1 MGDAATQSAEAQ
13 TGHGGFSGMK
23 AEHQTRAG
31 EGEGAGRLML
41 GAEERAGLWRA
52 VAAAVEAYADDV
64 HTLRIRPELN
74 PEAVRAALGAIDFD
88 KRMSP
93 GAALAFVVGVMRE
106 FQTHT
111 PHPRYFGL
119 YDPAPTA
126 MGIAGE
132 ALAAAF
138 NPQLAVWSQCPAGV
152 EIEQLLIR
160 AFGERFGYA
169 AGDADGAFTSGGAEA
184 NHTAVLT
191 ALVRAFPD
199 FNAKGL
205 RALASQPTLY
215 VSAEGHHSVLKAA
228 RMCGLGADAVR
239 EVPVDERLGMDVGA
253 LKSRLAR
260 DRAAGFAPFMVVAT
274 AGTTNAGA
282 IDPIDAVAD
291 VAEAEGLWLHAD
303 AAWGGGA
310 ALVPEMRGLLAGI
323 ARADSITFDPHKWL
337 SVPRGAGLYLT
348 RHKEILGQTFGVQP
362 AYMPRK
368 KTAGMNVVDPFM
380 RSMQWSRRFIGLQ
393 VFLSLL
399 VAGWDG
405 YAATI
410 RRQVEVARRLARELT
425 RSGWEVVNDP
435 ALAVVCFIDRTREG
449 GGEADYLEALA
460 ERVHASGGA
469 WVSTTAVAGRPVL
482 RACVTNYRTEN
493 GDADALVAALDE
505 ARRGGVPARI
515 IQR

>member
-1 MGDAATQSAEAQ
+1 
-13 TGHGGFSGMK
+13 
-23 AEHQTRAG
+23 
-31 EGEGAGRLML
+31 LVL
-41 GAEERAGLWRA
+41 GTEERAGLWRA
-52 VAAAVEAYADDV
+52 VADALEAYAADV
-64 HTLRIRPELN
+64 HTLRIRPEMD
-74 PEAVRAALGAIDFD
+74 PEAVRAALAAVDFD
-88 KRMSP
+88 KQMSP
-93 GAALAFVVGVMRE
+93 GAALDFVVEVMRE

-132 ALAAAF
+132 ALAASF
-138 NPQLAVWSQCPAGV
+138 NSQLAVWSQCPAGV
-152 EIEQLLIR
+152 EIEQLLVR

-169 AGDADGAFTSGGAEA
+169 AARADGTFTSGGAEA

-205 RALASQPTLY
+205 RALASQPVLY

-228 RMCGLGADAVR
+228 RACGLGTDAVR
-239 EVPVDERLGMDVGA
+239 EVPVDEKLGMDVEA

-260 DRAAGFAPFMVVAT
+260 DRAEGFAPFMVVAT

-282 IDPIDAVAD
+282 IDPLGAVAD
-291 VAEAEGLWLHAD
+291 VAESAGLWLHAD

-310 ALVPEMRGLLAGI
+310 ALVPEMRSLLAGI
-323 ARADSITFDPHKWL
+323 ERADSITFDPHKWL

-348 RHKEILGQTFGVQP
+348 RHAEILGQTFGVQP

-368 KTAGMNVVDPFM
+368 KTAGLNVVDPFKH
-380 RSMQWSRRFIGLQ
+380 SMQWSRRFIGLQ

-405 YAATI
+405 YSAAI
-410 RRQVEVARRLARELT
+410 RHQVAVARHLARELT
-425 RSGWEVVNDP
+425 RAGWEVVNDP
-435 ALAVVCFIDRTREG
+435 ALAVVCFYDRTREG
-449 GGEADYLEALA
+449 GREADYLEAVA
-460 ERVHASGGA
+460 EHLHASGGA

-482 RACVTNYRTEN
+482 RACVTNYRTEER
-493 GDADALVAALDE
+493 DADALVAALGE
-505 ARRGGVPARI
+505 ARRGVRP
-515 IQR
+515 